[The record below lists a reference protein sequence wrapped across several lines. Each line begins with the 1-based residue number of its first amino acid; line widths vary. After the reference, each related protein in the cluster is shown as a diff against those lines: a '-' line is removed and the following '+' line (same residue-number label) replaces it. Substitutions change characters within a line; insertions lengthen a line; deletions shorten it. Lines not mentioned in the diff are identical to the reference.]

1 MHELVNGMMNHTL
14 EIRVPQ
20 ALLPGG
26 TGNSFLHDLDCCT
39 TEAVLN
45 RLIDDEIRSIDLFE
59 ITVEG
64 KKRYGFNIIAW
75 GMASSANVL
84 AKSLRMLGRRR
95 YDIATVF
102 KLIRNR
108 KYHAAMEWDDG
119 NLEDNFTFAALCNTI
134 HTGEGMKIAPKAP
147 KDDGKLDLL

>member
-108 KYHAAMEWDDG
+108 KYNAAMEWDDG